1 VGCNVSK
8 RRRNLNNLK
17 SYGIY
22 DFGDVNPGP
31 NTKWNTMTL
40 LYIVVPQTSSG
51 YEFTRTK
58 FLTVWMTTAFTLRAS
73 YGILPSIKTLQ

>member
-1 VGCNVSK
+1 VGCNASK

-22 DFGDVNPGP
+22 DFGDVNSGP

-51 YEFTRTK
+51 YEFTRMK
-58 FLTVWMTTAFTLRAS
+58 FLTALTLRAS
-73 YGILPSIKTLQ
+73 YGTLPSIKTLQ